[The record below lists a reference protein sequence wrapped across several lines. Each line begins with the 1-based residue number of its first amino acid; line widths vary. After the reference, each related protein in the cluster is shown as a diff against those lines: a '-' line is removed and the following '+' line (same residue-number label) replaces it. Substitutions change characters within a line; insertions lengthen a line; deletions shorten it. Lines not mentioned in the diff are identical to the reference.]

1 MEISAERPEI
11 LTTLDAFV
19 THTSRVDACTLTS
32 VDLFSHERKPF
43 SS

>member
-1 MEISAERPEI
+1 MEISAEKPEKP
-11 LTTLDAFV
+11 TTLDAFV
-19 THTSRVDACTLTS
+19 THTSRVNACTLTS